1 MAARQH
7 SALGAAFLG
16 RFLTESRYDAI
27 KIANALDWRQED
39 VAAYLDKSPAAIS
52 RNSTSATSQDEL
64 ARLVALVQ
72 RVYELNSEEMPL
84 TVAWLRTPIRA
95 LDNESPKHFITA
107 REIGVVENLLDEMD
121 SGLAF

>member
-27 KIANALDWRQED
+27 TNALDWRQED

-52 RNSTSATSQDEL
+52 RNSTSATSQDEQQL
-64 ARLVALVQ
+64 PDRRPVPTPLQWCSCSTRPRCARSAVA
-72 RVYELNSEEMPL
+72 SWP
-84 TVAWLRTPIRA
+84 
-95 LDNESPKHFITA
+95 S
-107 REIGVVENLLDEMD
+107 
-121 SGLAF
+121 